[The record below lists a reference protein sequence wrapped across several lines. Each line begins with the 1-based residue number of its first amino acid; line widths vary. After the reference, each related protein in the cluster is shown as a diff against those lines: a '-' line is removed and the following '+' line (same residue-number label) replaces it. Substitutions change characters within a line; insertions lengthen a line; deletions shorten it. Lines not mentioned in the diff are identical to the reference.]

1 MIKINY
7 TKENGLLNFTKEVES
22 SNIETGGFAARRTF
36 SGSGYDVW
44 HEFIRYFENLMAL
57 NNWSEGKARRLFFCL
72 LRGQAESF
80 AYGLP
85 LEVQSDWTSLKTHM
99 VERFGI
105 FAMRDSYI
113 SEAKLR
119 RKKSDENFRD
129 FGQAVESFRKAYSE
143 NLDVVRENTLTTFLE
158 NCSDS
163 ADFSMAVKNTKPHT
177 LQEAVKNAIQKA
189 CIRLGESEKKN
200 ANRPNKPVFDLNEDS
215 KAVFEHGRYQRN
227 RRPWQRRQQPGSQS
241 YSELSSSF
249 HRNENT
255 SSQET
260 SHTRSTETDEKE
272 DKQEAMKENLN

>member
-1 MIKINY
+1 
-7 TKENGLLNFTKEVES
+7 
-22 SNIETGGFAARRTF
+22 
-36 SGSGYDVW
+36 
-44 HEFIRYFENLMAL
+44 MAL

-99 VERFGI
+99 EERFGI

-119 RKKSDENFRD
+119 SKKSDENFRD
-129 FGQAVESFRKAYSE
+129 FGQAVESFRRAYSE

-158 NCSDS
+158 NCSES
-163 ADFSMAVKNTKPHT
+163 ADFRMAVKNTKPHT
-177 LQEAVKNAIQKA
+177 LQEAIQEE

-215 KAVFEHGRYQRN
+215 KAVFEHERYQRS
-227 RRPWQRRQQPGSQS
+227 RRPWQRRQQPGGQS

-255 SSQET
+255 LSQET